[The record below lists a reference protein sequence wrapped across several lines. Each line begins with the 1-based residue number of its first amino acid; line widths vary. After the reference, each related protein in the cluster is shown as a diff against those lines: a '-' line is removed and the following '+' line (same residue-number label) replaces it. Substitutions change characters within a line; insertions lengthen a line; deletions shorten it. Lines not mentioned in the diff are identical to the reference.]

1 MTMTPETMELFLGS
15 FSRFMAREVAP
26 HVGGLDLVPG
36 KEAPCDLYDILVGS
50 GALDPADLDDD
61 FLRPR
66 HVVDVLVAAS
76 RHCAGVGAYIAYM
89 LTGEMLARKYARANV
104 PREGLCG
111 LGIFE
116 DRELGFDEGEM
127 DFSPML
133 EGERVTG
140 RKSSVFLAA
149 RARRFAVLTGG
160 SEGCR
165 IVWTGTDGV
174 RIGEPVGLMGAR
186 ALDCADVVFERAPV
200 IGSAGLGIDE
210 ILELVGVLSLFSA
223 ACACATAAEGLRQAW
238 EYAGQRYQGGVM
250 IEKHD
255 AVALMYAR
263 STALVE
269 SSMEAVV
276 QTARQCDRSTRQG
289 ALAAIRTKILASEVA
304 RGALADAIQMLGGYG
319 YMRDYGIEKR
329 FRDAVTL
336 SLLPADN
343 TRLALLC
350 ARSHP
355 G

>member
-1 MTMTPETMELFLGS
+1 MTMTPETMEIFLGS

-36 KEAPCDLYDILVGS
+36 REAPCDLWDMIAGS

-66 HVVDVLVAAS
+66 YVVELLVAAS
-76 RHCAGVGAYIAYM
+76 RHCAGVGAYIACM
-89 LTGEMLARKYARANV
+89 LTGEMLARRYASANV
-104 PREGLCG
+104 PRGGLSG

-116 DRELGFDEGEM
+116 DRDLGIDEGRM

-133 EGERVTG
+133 EGESVTG
-140 RKSSVFLAA
+140 KKSMVFLAA
-149 RARRFAVLTGG
+149 GARRFAVLTGG

-165 IVWTGTDGV
+165 IAWTGREGV
-174 RIGEPVGLMGAR
+174 RVGEPVGLMGAR
-186 ALDCADVVFERAPV
+186 ALGCADVVFEHAPV
-200 IGSAGLGIDE
+200 VGSAGMGFDDV
-210 ILELVGVLSLFSA
+210 LELVGMLSLYSA
-223 ACACATAAEGLRQAW
+223 TCACATAAEGLRQAW

-263 STALVE
+263 STAGVE
-269 SSMEAVV
+269 SSMEAIK
-276 QTARQCDRSTRQG
+276 QAARKCDSPSRQG
-289 ALAAIRTKILASEVA
+289 ALAAIRAKVLATEVA
-304 RGALADAIQMLGGYG
+304 RGALADAIQMMGGYG